1 MVVEDEAVIRGELQR
16 ILVREGYEVVG
27 VSSVPEAREQGLDG
41 FDLVITDLRL
51 PGPSGDT
58 LLDEVESAPVIVMT
72 AYGSVRSAVDAMKR
86 GAVDYLSKPFEPD
99 ELILVARRALEG
111 ARLKRKTAVLE
122 TAIEEQW
129 APGEMVGRSP
139 AMMSVF
145 SRVAKVAP
153 TDATALILGESGT
166 GKELVARAIHAQSGR
181 AKRAFVAVNCASIP
195 EGLIESE
202 LFGHERGAFTGAVR
216 AHAGLVAAAHEGTL
230 FLDEVGELPP
240 AAQAR
245 LLRVLQESEVRRV
258 GSTGSRRVDVRI
270 LAATHRDLPAMIE
283 EGSFREDLYFRLR
296 VLEIELPPL
305 RDRGPDVLE
314 LADVLLARAAR
325 RMGKS
330 ALRFAPE
337 ARDAIVGHRWPGNV
351 RELLNAVE
359 RAVILH
365 DDGPITGDL
374 LGLLRRRP
382 STIPSASSTVDPSIT
397 SGASANSPGSHGG
410 ASGMPELSDP
420 SLEGYFR
427 AYVLAHQDH
436 LGEKELA
443 DKLGISRKSLWERRQ
458 KLGIPRP
465 EK

>member
-1 MVVEDEAVIRGELQR
+1 MGNRILVVEDEAVIRGELQR
-16 ILVREGYEVVG
+16 ILGREGYEVVG
-27 VSSVPEAREQGLDG
+27 VASVPEAREQGLDT

-58 LLDEVESAPVIVMT
+58 LLDEVEQTPVVVMT

-86 GAVDYLSKPFEPD
+86 GAADYLSKPFEPD
-99 ELILVARRALEG
+99 ELVLVVRRVLEG
-111 ARLKRKTAVLE
+111 ARLKRKAEVLE
-122 TAIEEQW
+122 SAVEEQW
-129 APGEMVGRSP
+129 APGAMVGRSP
-139 AMMSVF
+139 AMQVVF
-145 SRVAKVAP
+145 SRVTKVAP
-153 TDATALILGESGT
+153 TDATVLILGESGT

-216 AHAGLVAAAHEGTL
+216 THAGLVAAAHEGTL
-230 FLDEVGELPP
+230 FLDEIGELPP
-240 AAQAR
+240 PAQAR

-270 LAATHRDLPAMIE
+270 LAATHRDLPAMVE
-283 EGSFREDLYFRLR
+283 EGSFREDLFFRLR

-305 RDRGPDVLE
+305 RERGADVLE
-314 LADVLLARAAR
+314 LADVLLTRAAKR
-325 RMGKS
+325 LGRGT
-330 ALRFAPE
+330 LRFAPE
-337 ARDAIVGHRWPGNV
+337 ARDAIASHRWPGNV
-351 RELLNAVE
+351 RELLNAIE

-365 DDGPITGDL
+365 DDGLVTSEL
-374 LGLLRRRP
+374 LGLSRRRVSAPP
-382 STIPSASSTVDPSIT
+382 SGSTGLPDL
-397 SGASANSPGSHGG
+397 
-410 ASGMPELSDP
+410 EDP

-427 AYVLAHQDH
+427 AYVLAHQEH

-443 DKLGISRKSLWERRQ
+443 EKLGVSRKTLWERRQ